1 MEVHGDD
8 MVAARHDKHVGDE
21 LGCDRGSGLVLLVHA
36 SVRETGND
44 GGDTT
49 SGGGLAGGDEDE
61 ELHEVVIDVVAPR
74 LDDEDV
80 LVADGLGYLDVDL
93 AI

>member
-8 MVAARHDKHVGDE
+8 MVAARHDKHVGDQ

-49 SGGGLAGGDEDE
+49 SGGGLAG
-61 ELHEVVIDVVAPR
+61 
-74 LDDEDV
+74 
-80 LVADGLGYLDVDL
+80 
-93 AI
+93 